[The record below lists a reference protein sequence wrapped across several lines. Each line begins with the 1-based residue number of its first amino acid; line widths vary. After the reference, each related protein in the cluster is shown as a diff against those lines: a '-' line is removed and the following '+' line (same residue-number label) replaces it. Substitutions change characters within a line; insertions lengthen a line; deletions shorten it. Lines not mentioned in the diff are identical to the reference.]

1 MDVFGKSDPFYVISR
16 RTTEG
21 GGYVRVYTSEYH
33 KNVAHVKF
41 MKHRV
46 SFIVRPFYFDI
57 DFFFWRNGNEYRL
70 TIDPL
75 D

>member
-46 SFIVRPFYFDI
+46 SSQPTTLL
-57 DFFFWRNGNEYRL
+57 FFFFHS
-70 TIDPL
+70 
-75 D
+75 